1 MTELTIAVSA
11 NFVPGASVH
20 GATFSRAIEMAASWI
35 KQKLGVN
42 LDLIWV
48 DDAANAEGGG
58 RAAEIITR
66 SRAKA
71 VVGHF
76 ASSAALAAAPIYARA
91 GLPLFL
97 PAATNDRLNTFGNV
111 FRLCDSD
118 QSRCAWIADWLDR
131 HSYSKIYLKADGSL
145 HGESVRR
152 ALLGAMPPH
161 RVTGDA
167 ALADAILFSGL
178 FGPSLSF
185 TRAHMLSGDVRPVFL
200 TDDAQAQG
208 LTDSIGDLT
217 GEVYVFGL
225 RTDPPTDVGEHMQ
238 EIYLKKWQENPGAY
252 FFETIAALQAAAA
265 AVAQVDPHARSCET
279 VLGAT
284 TFDAR
289 GESYPRRVAT
299 FQATPGGL
307 VRLDP

>member
-1 MTELTIAVSA
+1 MIELTIAVSA

-20 GATFSRAIEMAASWI
+20 GATFSRAIEMAASWV

-42 LDLIWV
+42 LDVIWV
-48 DDAANAEGGG
+48 DDAANAEGGR
-58 RAAEIITR
+58 RAAELIVR

-76 ASSAALAAAPIYARA
+76 ASSAALAAAPIYAQA

-97 PAATNDRLNTFGNV
+97 PAATSDRLNIFDNV

-118 QSRCAWIADWLDR
+118 GFRCAWIADWLDR
-131 HSYSKIYLKADGSL
+131 HSYCKIYLKADGSL

-152 ALLGAMPPH
+152 ALLGVISPH
-161 RVTGDA
+161 HVTADP

-178 FGPSLSF
+178 FDASLSF
-185 TRAHMLSGDVRPVFL
+185 TRAHMLSGDARPVFL
-200 TDDAQAQG
+200 TDDAQVQA
-208 LTDSIGDLT
+208 LTDGIRGLT

-225 RTDPPTDVGEHMQ
+225 RTDPPTDVGMHML
-238 EIYLKKWQENPGAY
+238 EIYLKKWREKPGAY
-252 FFETIAALQAAAA
+252 FFETIAALQAAA
-265 AVAQVDPHARSCET
+265 VAQLDPRARSFET

-299 FQATPGGL
+299 FQSTPDGL
-307 VRLDP
+307 VRLNP

>member
-1 MTELTIAVSA
+1 MIELTIAVSA

-20 GATFSRAIEMAASWI
+20 GATFSRAIEMAASWV

-42 LDLIWV
+42 LDVVWV
-48 DDAANAEGGG
+48 DDAANAEGGR
-58 RAAEIITR
+58 RAAESIVR

-76 ASSAALAAAPIYARA
+76 ASSAALAAAPIYAQA

-97 PAATNDRLNTFGNV
+97 PAATSDRLNTFDNV

-118 QSRCAWIADWLDR
+118 GSRCAWIADWLDR
-131 HSYSKIYLKADGSL
+131 HSYGKIYLKADGSL

-152 ALLGAMPPH
+152 ALLGVISPY
-161 RVTGDA
+161 RVTADA
-167 ALADAILFSGL
+167 SMADAILFSGL
-178 FGPSLSF
+178 FDASLSF
-185 TRAHMLSGDVRPVFL
+185 TRAHMLSGDARPVFL
-200 TDDAQAQG
+200 TDDAQVQG
-208 LTDSIGDLT
+208 LTDGIRGLT

-225 RTDPPTDVGEHMQ
+225 RTDPPTDVGMHMQ
-238 EIYLKKWQENPGAY
+238 EIYLKKWQQKPGAY
-252 FFETIAALQAAAA
+252 FFETIAALQAAA
-265 AVAQVDPHARSCET
+265 VAQLDPHTRSFET

-289 GESYPRRVAT
+289 GESHPRRVAT
-299 FQATPGGL
+299 FQSTPEGL
-307 VRLDP
+307 VRLNS

>member
-11 NFVPGASVH
+11 NFLPGASVH
-20 GATFSRAIEMAASWI
+20 GATFSRAVEMAASWV
-35 KQKLGVN
+35 KQELGVN

-58 RAAEIITR
+58 LAAKLIVR

-91 GLPLFL
+91 GLPLYL
-97 PAATNDRLNTFGNV
+97 PAATSDRLNTFNNV

-118 QSRCAWIADWLDR
+118 GSRCAWIADWLDR
-131 HSYSKIYLKADGSL
+131 RSYGKIYLKADGSL

-152 ALLGAMPPH
+152 ALLGAISPH
-161 RVTGDA
+161 RVTADA
-167 ALADAILFSGL
+167 TAADAILFSGL
-178 FGPSLSF
+178 FGASLSF
-185 TRAHMLSGDVRPVFL
+185 ARAHMLSGDARPVFL
-200 TDDAQAQG
+200 TDDAQVQD
-208 LTDSIGDLT
+208 LTDGIRDLT

-225 RTDPPTDVGEHMQ
+225 RTDSPTDVGMHML
-238 EIYLKKWQENPGAY
+238 EIYLKKWQEKPGAY

-265 AVAQVDPHARSCET
+265 AQLDPHARSFET

-299 FQATPGGL
+299 FQSTPEGL
-307 VRLDP
+307 AYLAI